1 MAKGRL
7 ENLVKERNQEF
18 GTEEYKTITVE
29 DYFIEYLFPDA
40 IIYGMSYDDFWYK
53 DPELFFSYRF
63 SYFKKLE
70 IDQKKINYEAWLKG
84 FYNYEAHLMSLAKAF
99 GAKGAK
105 NIDYPSKPH
114 DLDSL
119 NSSKENKEEKFLQ
132 TRNFWSRFKERR
144 QKQ

>member
-7 ENLVKERNQEF
+7 ENLVEEQNQEF
-18 GTEEYKTITVE
+18 GTEEYKTMTVE

-70 IDQKKINYEAWLKG
+70 IDQKKINYDSWLKG
-84 FYNYEAHLMSLAKAF
+84 LYAYEAHTIALAKVL
-99 GAKGAK
+99 GGK
-105 NIDYPSKPH
+105 NASNVEYPTEPH
-114 DLDSL
+114 NFDSVKV
-119 NSSKENKEEKFLQ
+119 SHENKEEKFLK
-132 TRNFWSRFKERR
+132 TRGFWSRFKERS
-144 QKQ
+144 QK